1 MNRVEVFPNLLRL
14 EPHVVD
20 KVVVVVVVV
29 DVPLDVL
36 LVFVEEVLALS
47 FLLECDR

>member
-1 MNRVEVFPNLLRL
+1 MVNRVEVFPDLLRL

-20 KVVVVVVVV
+20 KVVVVV

-47 FLLECDR
+47 LLLECDR

>member
-1 MNRVEVFPNLLRL
+1 MVNRVGVFPDLLRL

-20 KVVVVVVVV
+20 KVVVVVV

>member
-1 MNRVEVFPNLLRL
+1 MEVFPDLLRL

-20 KVVVVVVVV
+20 KVVVVVV

-36 LVFVEEVLALS
+36 LVFNEEVLALS
-47 FLLECDR
+47 LLLECD

>member
-1 MNRVEVFPNLLRL
+1 MFPDLLRL

-20 KVVVVVVVV
+20 KVVVVVV

-36 LVFVEEVLALS
+36 LVFNEEVLALS
-47 FLLECDR
+47 LLLECD

>member
-1 MNRVEVFPNLLRL
+1 MNRVEVFPDLLRL

-20 KVVVVVVVV
+20 KVVVVVV

>member
-1 MNRVEVFPNLLRL
+1 MVNRVEVFPNLLRL

-20 KVVVVVVVV
+20 KVVVVVV

-36 LVFVEEVLALS
+36 LVFVEQVLALS
-47 FLLECDR
+47 LLLECDR

>member
-1 MNRVEVFPNLLRL
+1 MEVFPDLLRL

-20 KVVVVVVVV
+20 KVVVVVV

-47 FLLECDR
+47 LLLECDR

>member
-1 MNRVEVFPNLLRL
+1 MEVFPNLLRL
-14 EPHVVD
+14 EPHMVD
-20 KVVVVVVVV
+20 KVVVVVV

-47 FLLECDR
+47 LLLECD

>member
-1 MNRVEVFPNLLRL
+1 MNRVEVFPDLLRL
-14 EPHVVD
+14 EPHMVD
-20 KVVVVVVVV
+20 KVVVVVV

-47 FLLECDR
+47 LLLECDR

>member
-20 KVVVVVVVV
+20 KVVVVVV

-36 LVFVEEVLALS
+36 LVFVEQVLALS
-47 FLLECDR
+47 LLLECDR

>member
-1 MNRVEVFPNLLRL
+1 MNRVEVFPDLLRL

-20 KVVVVVVVV
+20 KVVVVVV

-36 LVFVEEVLALS
+36 LVFVEQVLALS
-47 FLLECDR
+47 LLLECDR

>member
-1 MNRVEVFPNLLRL
+1 MFPDLLRL

-20 KVVVVVVVV
+20 KVVVVVV

>member
-1 MNRVEVFPNLLRL
+1 MVNRVEVFPDLLRL

-20 KVVVVVVVV
+20 KVVVVVV
-29 DVPLDVL
+29 DVPLNVL
-36 LVFVEEVLALS
+36 LVFIEEVLALS

>member
-1 MNRVEVFPNLLRL
+1 MEVFPDLLRL

-20 KVVVVVVVV
+20 KVVVVVV

-47 FLLECDR
+47 LLLECNR

>member
-1 MNRVEVFPNLLRL
+1 MFPDLLRF

-20 KVVVVVVVV
+20 KVVVVVV

-36 LVFVEEVLALS
+36 LVFNEEVLALS
-47 FLLECDR
+47 LLLECD

>member
-1 MNRVEVFPNLLRL
+1 MVICVEVLPNLLRL
-14 EPHVVD
+14 EPHMVN
-20 KVVVVVVVV
+20 KVVIVVV

-47 FLLECDR
+47 LLLECDR

>member
-1 MNRVEVFPNLLRL
+1 MFPDLLRL

-20 KVVVVVVVV
+20 KVVVVVV

-47 FLLECDR
+47 LLLEGD